1 MSNPLVLGF
10 TYKYSYVN
18 IIFLVLTIIT
28 KLSHVMCALCVV
40 SDSHT
45 LVLDWTTQTYR
56 MTD

>member
-45 LVLDWTTQTYR
+45 LVLD
-56 MTD
+56 